1 MAETPGHNPYSFWHF
16 ACKVSAPVLKF
27 TTMKDILYCRDKSSK
42 INKSLPIDCKKV
54 TSLADVQKSKCPFVV
69 FEASFLKKRKN
80 LKTAQLRDKICFIH
94 FSKKDKNN
102 LKVLRHFDFFDCLTD
117 EDSGVLIKSK
127 LRRADKLLKHKVKID
142 LLEEEIKKKD
152 IKIDDLVLID
162 PATECYNWR
171 YFNNRAPQEIN
182 RARRHLHSVSFF
194 AIDIYHFRRIN
205 ELYGFKAGD
214 FVIRRLAEIIKEFL
228 RKEDVLTH
236 WREDEF
242 FIIAPHLPSKDSYTV
257 ARRISEKIV
266 SHKFKHRKVNIRLK
280 TSIGVVTYPE
290 DSIFDAQQVVNA
302 LNSCISAA
310 KKKGGNS
317 IVLYSKARLKSKAAP
332 KSRANVKELQGQIEK
347 MNLLMSRDVLEM
359 IYGFARAIEAKDSYT
374 GKHVEYTAE
383 LAEEIAKSLK
393 LSRNNVE
400 DIKHAAVLHDLGK
413 VGIDKSIL
421 SKNGP
426 LNPKERQVIKTH
438 PAIAAEILREI
449 NGLKGSIPA
458 ILYHHERYDGKGYP
472 LGLKGEEIPLSA
484 RIVAI
489 ADVYQALTSDRS
501 YRKAYSKKK
510 ALGIIRSESGKGFD
524 PRIVKIFLQTVKK
537 IDAQKR

>member
-1 MAETPGHNPYSFWHF
+1 
-16 ACKVSAPVLKF
+16 
-27 TTMKDILYCRDKSSK
+27 MKDILYCCDSSSK
-42 INKSLPIDCKKV
+42 INNFLLARCKKA
-54 TSLADVQKSKCPFVV
+54 TSLAEIKKSKCPLVIFKD
-69 FEASFLKKRKN
+69 SFLRKRKN
-80 LKTAQLRDKICFIH
+80 LKASQFKDKICFIH
-94 FSKKDKNN
+94 FSKKNKDN
-102 LKVLRHFDFFDCLTD
+102 LKILRHFDFFDCFTD
-117 EDSGVLIKSK
+117 QDSKTLIDFK
-127 LRRADKLLKHKVKID
+127 LKRAGKLLKHTTKIG
-142 LLEEEIKKKD
+142 LLEDEVKKKD
-152 IKIDDLVLID
+152 AKIDDLVLVD
-162 PATECYNWR
+162 PVTDCYNWR
-171 YFNNRAPQEIN
+171 YFNKRVPQEIN
-182 RARRHLHSVSFF
+182 RASRHLYSISFF
-194 AIDIYHFRRIN
+194 AIDIDYFRHIN
-205 ELYGFKAGD
+205 ELYGLKAGD
-214 FVIRRLAEIIKEFL
+214 LIIRELSETIKKLL
-228 RKEDVLTH
+228 RKEDILTH

-242 FIIAPHLPSKDSYTV
+242 FIIAPHLPSKDSYAV

-266 SHKFKHRKVNIRLK
+266 SHKFKYKKVNIHLK
-280 TSIGVVTYPE
+280 ASIGVVRYPE
-290 DSIFDAQQVVNA
+290 DCIFDARQVINA
-302 LNSCISAA
+302 LNTSISVA

-332 KSRANVKELQGQIEK
+332 RSRANVKELQGQIEK

-383 LAEEIAKSLK
+383 LAEEIAKTLK
-393 LSRNNVE
+393 LSRKNVE

-426 LNPKERQVIKTH
+426 LDAKEREVIETH

-449 NGLKGSIPA
+449 NGLKDSIPA

-501 YRKAYSKKK
+501 YRKAYSRKK
-510 ALGIIRSESGKGFD
+510 ALGIIKAGSGKNFD
-524 PRIVKIFLQTVKK
+524 PKIVKIFLQTVKK
-537 IDAQKR
+537 IDAKEL